1 MSTFNAGLNSSST
14 LFVLN
19 IYKPWRLS
27 RGVAVEERRL
37 LQVAKRFE
45 LGVCFLAMT
54 IAPLLVFAHK
64 GFYTYIQTVN
74 GFFNVPI
81 FTVILVGMLTKRVP
95 PVAAKAGLLF
105 FIVCYGLTQTVFPV
119 RLHFLHVLAIL
130 FVLTTLLML
139 VIGRL
144 WPMAEPYRRSTNNV
158 VALTPWKNRH
168 LVAVLLLAAMVAL
181 FLVFSPVGL
190 AK

>member
-1 MSTFNAGLNSSST
+1 MNPLLGLTEYLQKLERN
-14 LFVLN
+14 F
-19 IYKPWRLS
+19 RLLAYS
-27 RGVAVEERRL
+27 RGA
-37 LQVAKRFE
+37 
-45 LGVCFLAMT
+45 AM
-54 IAPLLVFAHK
+54 IGGAAL
-64 GFYTYIQTVN
+64 
-74 GFFNVPI
+74 I

-130 FVLTTLLML
+130 FVLTALLML
-139 VIGRL
+139 AMGRL
-144 WPMAEPYRRSTNNV
+144 WPMAEPYRTSTNNV

-168 LVAVLLLAAMVAL
+168 LYAVLLLAAMVVL
-181 FLVFSPVGL
+181 FLIFSPVGL